1 MYISFDSFIYIPRS
15 EIAESYRNS
24 IFNRICL
31 RDCYTIFH
39 SGSPFN
45 IPNSAPNFQFLYIF
59 PSICYSYLFGCT
71 QPNGYTV
78 ILHGGFGLPSSS
90 DGEESACSAGDLGLM
105 LSWESLLEDGMAT
118 QSSILAWRIPM
129 DRGAWW
135 NTVHGVTVRHDW
147 VTKHTQHGPG
157 GSGLHF
163 YNE

>member
-1 MYISFDSFIYIPRS
+1 MLLPFSYCEYCRVYISFDSFIYIPRS
-15 EIAESYRNS
+15 EIAESYGNS

-71 QPNGYTV
+71 QPSGYTV

-135 NTVHGVTVRHDW
+135 NTVHGVTVRHD
-147 VTKHTQHGPG
+147 
-157 GSGLHF
+157 
-163 YNE
+163 